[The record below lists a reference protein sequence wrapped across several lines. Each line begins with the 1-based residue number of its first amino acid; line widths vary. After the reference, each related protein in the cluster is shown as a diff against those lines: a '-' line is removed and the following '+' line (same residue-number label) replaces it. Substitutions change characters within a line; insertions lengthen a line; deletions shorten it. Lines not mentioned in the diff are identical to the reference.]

1 MPPQLDELRRP
12 RDARMERAIWVTVAL
27 SLLVHALV
35 LLGLP
40 RIRLPSLE
48 PPELSGASS
57 SLSVNLAPVPPP
69 PVPPAFARPAA
80 PPAPKMRADPP
91 AASRPRP
98 SPPPVIARKPPSPA
112 PEIAAPRRSVESD
125 DLSSYIEA
133 KRRARATPTPP
144 AAPAPSPPSTPK
156 AEDDDA
162 RRDRIAAANLAS
174 ARASG
179 NDQRIRRGS
188 FQLQRVGFD
197 DAEFIF
203 YGWDKDAH
211 RNMAR
216 LIEVSKGAN
225 SDIRIA
231 VVRRIISI
239 IREHEEGDFLWESQR
254 LGRNLMLSAR
264 ARDNARLEDFMMLEF
279 FSGQFRAR

>member
-1 MPPQLDELRRP
+1 M
-12 RDARMERAIWVTVAL
+12 
-27 SLLVHALV
+27 
-35 LLGLP
+35 
-40 RIRLPSLE
+40 
-48 PPELSGASS
+48 
-57 SLSVNLAPVPPP
+57 
-69 PVPPAFARPAA
+69 
-80 PPAPKMRADPP
+80 
-91 AASRPRP
+91 
-98 SPPPVIARKPPSPA
+98 
-112 PEIAAPRRSVESD
+112 PRRSVESD

-133 KRRARATPTPP
+133 KRRARAPTPS
-144 AAPAPSPPSTPK
+144 AAPLPSAPK
-156 AEDDDA
+156 AEDDDV

-203 YGWDKDAH
+203 YGWDKDAR

-216 LIEVSKGAN
+216 LIEVSKGTN

-231 VVRRIISI
+231 VVRRIIAI
-239 IREHEEGDFLWESQR
+239 IREHEEGDFLWESPR

-264 ARDNARLEDFMMLEF
+264 ARDNTRLEEFMMLEF
-279 FSGQFRAR
+279 FSGPFPAR

>member
-1 MPPQLDELRRP
+1 MNQQLDELRRP
-12 RDARMERAIWVTVAL
+12 SDARTERAIWVTVAL

-48 PPELSGASS
+48 PSELSEGSR

-69 PVPPAFARPAA
+69 PVPPAFVRPT
-80 PPAPKMRADPP
+80 PPPPRMRTEPP
-91 AASRPRP
+91 PASRPRP
-98 SPPPVIARKPPSPA
+98 PPPVIARKPPSSA
-112 PEIAAPRRSVESD
+112 PEIPAPRRSVESD

-133 KRRARATPTPP
+133 KRRARATSTP
-144 AAPAPSPPSTPK
+144 APASAPSASSTPK

-188 FQLQRVGFD
+188 FQLQRVGYD

-203 YGWDKDAH
+203 YGWDKDAR

-231 VVRRIISI
+231 VVRRIIAI
-239 IREHEEGDFLWESQR
+239 IREHEEGDFLWESPR
-254 LGRNLMLSAR
+254 LGRNLFLSAR

-279 FSGQFRAR
+279 FSGQFPAR

>member
-1 MPPQLDELRRP
+1 MTPQLDELRRP
-12 RDARMERAIWVTVAL
+12 RDARTERAIWVTVAL

-48 PPELSGASS
+48 PPELSDESR
-57 SLSVNLAPVPPP
+57 SLSVNLAPAPPP
-69 PVPPAFARPAA
+69 PVPPAFARPI
-80 PPAPKMRADPP
+80 PPAPKVRTEPP
-91 AASRPRP
+91 AATRPRP
-98 SPPPVIARKPPSPA
+98 PPPPVIARKPPAPA
-112 PEIAAPRRSVESD
+112 PEIPAPRRAVESD

-133 KRRARATPTPP
+133 KRLARATPTPP
-144 AAPAPSPPSTPK
+144 AALVPSPSSTPR

-179 NDQRIRRGS
+179 IDQRIRRGS

-203 YGWDKDAH
+203 YGWDKDAR

-231 VVRRIISI
+231 VVRRIIAI
-239 IREHEEGDFLWESQR
+239 IREQEEGDFLWESPR

-264 ARDNARLEDFMMLEF
+264 ARDNTRLEEFMMLEF
-279 FSGQFRAR
+279 FSGPFPAR